1 VSRDIDTYFG
11 AAFDGRIQA
20 MNDMNRES
28 LFKIMHERNSVQRW
42 LARRL
47 FRTVEAAGF
56 HITGDHFYEPIPN
69 TRVVDRG
76 YRDEPRHC
84 AGLPLDLPTHEALAC
99 EILERHLPEFLASRV
114 LVELGF
120 EPRNPYYHGFD
131 AALLFAVIR
140 HVQPR
145 RIIEVGQGMS
155 TRVAMAALHRNW
167 QDTGAAATLVTIDP
181 YQRIDAQRPP
191 DGVRVTGHAIP
202 VQEMD
207 LALAR
212 ELGEND
218 LLFVDS
224 SHVFKFGSDVQ
235 FEFETLYP
243 ALRPGVLVHVHDI
256 FTPFDYPKA
265 WIVRQKM
272 FWNEQYLLEQF
283 LAFNAGFRILLPSQ
297 GLTRLSPRLQ
307 RLWREQDGGKGS
319 LAWWAAEPHESAS
332 SFYLQRV

>member
-1 VSRDIDTYFG
+1 VVGGETV
-11 AAFDGRIQA
+11 
-20 MNDMNRES
+20 NREA
-28 LFKIMHERNSVQRW
+28 LFKIMNERNAMQRW
-42 LARRL
+42 VARRM
-47 FRTVEAAGF
+47 FRAVEATGF

-69 TRVVDRG
+69 TREVERE
-76 YRDEPRHC
+76 YRDAPRQC
-84 AGLPLDLPTHEALAC
+84 IGLPLDLPAHEDLAC
-99 EILERHLPEFLASRV
+99 GILERHLPEFLASRT

-140 HVQPR
+140 HFRPR
-145 RIIEVGQGMS
+145 RVIEIGQGMS

-167 QDTGAAATLVTIDP
+167 QDSGTAAGFVTIDP
-181 YQRIDAQRPP
+181 YQRVGALRPP
-191 DGVRVTGHAIP
+191 EGVEATGHAIP

-207 LALAR
+207 LDLAR

-256 FTPFDYPKA
+256 FTPFHYPKE
-265 WIVRQKM
+265 WIVGQKM
-272 FWNEQYLLEQF
+272 FWNEQYVLEQF
-283 LAFNAGFRILLPSQ
+283 LSFNAGFRILLPSQ

-307 RLWREQDGGKGS
+307 QLWRERDGGEGS
-319 LAWWAAEPHESAS
+319 LAWWAPEPHDSAS
-332 SFYLQRV
+332 SFYMQRI